1 MKSLPLGIQ
10 TFRDLILGNYVYIDK
25 TRYIYN
31 LFVNGGKYYFISR
44 PIRFGKSLLISTLR
58 EIFSA
63 NQELFKGLWIYE
75 KIQWEKHPIIHL
87 DFSKISYG
95 SPDILVKSLDA
106 KILKIAADFE
116 VTVDSSL
123 PYKDKF
129 GELIEKLS
137 QKGKVVIR
145 SG

>member
-10 TFRDLILGNYVYIDK
+10 TFRDLILRNYVYIDK

-44 PIRFGKSLLISTLR
+44 PRRFGKSLLISTLR

-87 DFSKISYG
+87 DFSKTSYG